1 MKDESIFHSANCK
14 IVEYGMIH
22 LAQRQEK
29 WFKICFGLI
38 VKRFVHWLV
47 LINIIYV
54 KIYCSVIHKSDRPTN
69 IEKKYYILA
78 WSCKKVGHC
87 IYILFYCFLNKLSS
101 TMNGNKMYYNNPV
114 TGRLSF
120 EKFVIRRDFRKTNL
134 HAEETHRGF
143 SSHYKFSLGCF
154 CTNKYNNATRSWKLL
169 INWDWKPLSNSV

>member
-1 MKDESIFHSANCK
+1 M
-14 IVEYGMIH
+14 
-22 LAQRQEK
+22 RQGTSNK
-29 WFKICFGLI
+29 YWK
-38 VKRFVHWLV
+38 K
-47 LINIIYV
+47 NI
-54 KIYCSVIHKSDRPTN
+54 
-69 IEKKYYILA
+69 YYILVYL
-78 WSCKKVGHC
+78 CKKSGYC

-143 SSHYKFSLGCF
+143 SSHYIFSLGCF

-169 INWDWKPLSNSV
+169 INWDWKPLSNSVWILSSLEINLCFQIFDNNPDFSKALLTILKRTFVGVI

>member
-1 MKDESIFHSANCK
+1 MSKH
-14 IVEYGMIH
+14 IVVLSTNQILNNWIWIC
-22 LAQRQEK
+22 LA
-29 WFKICFGLI
+29 
-38 VKRFVHWLV
+38 LV
-47 LINIIYV
+47 DKYW
-54 KIYCSVIHKSDRPTN
+54 
-69 IEKKYYILA
+69 KKYYILT
-78 WSCKKVGHC
+78 WLCKKLGHC

-143 SSHYKFSLGCF
+143 SSHYIFSLGCF

-169 INWDWKPLSNSV
+169 INWDWKPLSNSVWILSSLEIHLCVRIIVLYIVSTYIIKHLR